1 MTWKKI
7 GSKSIYQDYWK
18 GLELWK
24 MRSDKGVE
32 KDISISLSRNTVV
45 IFGIT
50 DDNRV
55 LLINEYFFS
64 QNKMVISLPAG
75 MVDDGMSPEEVA
87 ILELKQETGCKAK
100 QMIFLGDLY
109 RGKYV
114 TGQAYVFLALGVE
127 QVYEQDLEE
136 TENIEVNFVSLK
148 ELEDIMSQNKMKA
161 MHQVSAT
168 YMALDYLKR
177 NKLIY
182 KL

>member
-75 MVDDGMSPEEVA
+75 MVNEK
-87 ILELKQETGCKAK
+87 L
-100 QMIFLGDLY
+100 
-109 RGKYV
+109 
-114 TGQAYVFLALGVE
+114 
-127 QVYEQDLEE
+127 
-136 TENIEVNFVSLK
+136 
-148 ELEDIMSQNKMKA
+148 
-161 MHQVSAT
+161 VSA
-168 YMALDYLKR
+168 LIFFLLEYLLFLFWVR
-177 NKLIY
+177 IQ
-182 KL
+182 